1 MSNRP
6 PHILYLDSHDHATCL
21 EKFAGARRFAAA
33 VGWQIVRLKITDSP
47 RRLRALL
54 ARLKPDGC
62 LVNATR
68 LLNALPPAAFG
79 STPVVYLDTDT
90 RLFGRTCCVVAHDS
104 DATGRRA
111 ADELLK
117 LNLARYAFLPYRRPT
132 FWSDLRGSYGGL
144 SPPHH
149 AFVSPSTLTKNVAA
163 GRFTSSSFKSSG
175 GSRYCSAGEGNP
187 ATTDPATC
195 AFFDITSPY
204 EPSRGAYAFQRPS
217 YPR

>member
-1 MSNRP
+1 M
-6 PHILYLDSHDHATCL
+6 
-21 EKFAGARRFAAA
+21 ARASSGFSTWRRRWSRWRDA
-33 VGWQIVRLKITDSP
+33 SP
-47 RRLRALL
+47 
-54 ARLKPDGC
+54 
-62 LVNATR
+62 
-68 LLNALPPAAFG
+68 
-79 STPVVYLDTDT
+79 TPVVYLDTDT

-187 ATTDPATC
+187 ATTDPTTC
-195 AFFDITSPY
+195 AFFDMNLY
-204 EPSRGAYAFQRPS
+204 FRPCEIS
-217 YPR
+217 ISALVTIG